1 MSSHIRVTSGTSK
14 MAKRLLRMCTDID
27 VQSHSGDLGG
37 VQNDQNID
45 PDVLDI
51 DVQHIRG
58 DLRGRPKWPKRLMP
72 DALDIDVRY
81 VRMTTGVSKIIKML
95 IRMCR

>member
-1 MSSHIRVTSGTSK
+1 MLH
-14 MAKRLLRMCTDID
+14 LR
-27 VQSHSGDLGG
+27 DLGNA
-37 VQNDQNID
+37 QNDQ
-45 PDVLDI
+45 
-51 DVQHIRG
+51 RA
-58 DLRGRPKWPKRLMP
+58 MP